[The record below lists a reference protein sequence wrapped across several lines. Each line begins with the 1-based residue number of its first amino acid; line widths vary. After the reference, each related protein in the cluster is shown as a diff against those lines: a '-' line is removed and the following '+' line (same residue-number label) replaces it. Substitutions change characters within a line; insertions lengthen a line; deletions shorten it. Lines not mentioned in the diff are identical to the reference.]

1 MTSLLDLW
9 SKRFRQFG
17 KEIGKYSR
25 LIFNDHFSFILLV
38 MVGFLLFFYR
48 EQLMV
53 LNQMNQ
59 GVIKWP
65 ILVVSMGLLGQLSL
79 FGRPLWLM
87 NEADKSYV
95 FVQGERWRQYWLKG
109 SLVGLILPIIV
120 NVAAVVVLYP
130 FIKVATHWS
139 AVELGIL
146 VILQLLLVIW
156 NHGLYY
162 VTIFKPTDK
171 LRMWSSLI
179 YGIWLVLFSAFL
191 PQYALIVTLVIL
203 LIIGVASIYWF
214 RRQVFDWQSFE
225 YAVETDQK
233 RQAAFYKWIAFFADV
248 PNQRPVIRTRHYFN
262 GLIQRLSHGTKNRD
276 YYLLVRVLFRNH
288 AFSGIWVRV
297 VVFFSILMLLT
308 QNHYLIMGLG
318 IVSFMLTIVQ
328 LLPMIELYEANP
340 FQLIYPQVKQSQLT
354 AVLKVMRIVVCL
366 QLLLFCIIAGVKFG
380 ASASFVMIL
389 VSWILAAIV
398 LVEGYVRFWY
408 QKQQKK

>member
-9 SKRFRQFG
+9 SKRFRQFS

-38 MVGFLLFFYR
+38 MIGFLLFFYR

-53 LNQMNQ
+53 LNQMNYD
-59 GVIKWP
+59 VIKWP

-95 FVQGERWRQYWLKG
+95 FVQGERWRQYWRKG

-120 NVAAVVVLYP
+120 NVASVVVLYP

-139 AVELGIL
+139 TAELSIL

-179 YGIWLVLFSAFL
+179 YSIWLVLFSAFL
-191 PQYALIVTLVIL
+191 PQYALIVTLVIFI
-203 LIIGVASIYWF
+203 IIGVASIYWF
-214 RRQVFDWQSFE
+214 CRQVFDWQSFE

-233 RQAAFYKWIAFFADV
+233 RQATFYKWIAFFADV

-297 VVFFSILMLLT
+297 LVFFSILMFLT

-340 FQLIYPQVKQSQLT
+340 FQLIYPQVQQSQLT
-354 AVLKVMRIVVCL
+354 ALLKVMRIVICL
-366 QLLLFCIIAGVKFG
+366 QLLLFSIIAGVKFG
-380 ASASFVMIL
+380 ASASLVMIL

>member
-38 MVGFLLFFYR
+38 MIGFLLFFYR

-53 LNQMNQ
+53 LNQMNYD
-59 GVIKWP
+59 VIKWP

-95 FVQGERWRQYWLKG
+95 FVQGERWRPYWLKG

-214 RRQVFDWQSFE
+214 LRQVFDWQSFE

-297 VVFFSILMLLT
+297 LVFFSILMLLT

-380 ASASFVMIL
+380 ASASLVMIL